1 MAHIFRIPGSQ
12 YRTQEEENFKG
23 VPRSGEQTYFLPDFI
38 GDVGKGF
45 KEMVSEESTTAV
57 QNYNVSQNLNLP
69 TSADINSMGEQELL
83 QLKNK
88 IEFQKK
94 HSVSNQFGNSL
105 DMTLQQINEALNN
118 LALDNNIVPVS
129 YNGIEQGSTDDSVD
143 TSAVNNN
150 TNVPTENEDV
160 KLMNHEEIQTQQD
173 EDQLHNDN
181 VWKATSNAVD
191 AITAEAIKNPEL
203 AVALENQVENGE
215 PNQLEENSVLAE
227 DENIVSSNSSQDVFD
242 KGQGELELEESASTT
257 EVTEEGTKTAVE
269 KIKEELLKVM
279 PEQEIPK
286 ELLLMKFGANL
297 LRARSNRRGQLPK
310 FLDELG
316 QAIEPVT
323 DTLIAFDMKRQ
334 EQDRALA
341 LQAYG
346 IYEAQ
351 QERAAKDYEYE
362 DLFNVY
368 ASDYG
373 PNGVLRGGTTF
384 MGQITT
390 PAEIKYYSSMMYPS
404 EESVKAKTH
413 TQDELDKTPENLRGM
428 PIFTITKTTG
438 AKEDH
443 GSPMGDGIFSTNKTA
458 YAETVNGMQFL
469 ETHIRTDAQMLQFVA
484 LGMIEGNQPQTGY
497 GAALGKF
504 TQVNAEKLNSLAK
517 FFGVSEGVPILN
529 KLSGED
535 EYDAY
540 YEAMAAA
547 GYDFTPDGIHASI
560 TQDIQYMKD
569 YNDAMYATTG
579 PNALSSDEWAL
590 NKSYIATLET
600 AANELKG
607 REGLNLMESLM
618 QKSAFGRARYLQ
630 GSNRLLRD
638 VIREA
643 MDIMNVYKSG
653 DRQMMAKLNDNITKY
668 VADYNK
674 KLSFIY
680 DPATEMDKIQKNM
693 LVVDE
698 NYNISG
704 GYLNWMNV
712 DQGNPKLGDTIN
724 LQDPNVSQD
733 IGGNV
738 EFKSLSD
745 MYESFGM
752 EMPNELKD

>member
-1 MAHIFRIPGSQ
+1 MVSLFRTDQNQLS
-12 YRTQEEENFKG
+12 EEEKSFKG
-23 VPRSGEQTYFLPDFI
+23 LEYDYTKKITP
-38 GDVGKGF
+38 
-45 KEMVSEESTTAV
+45 EESAERI
-57 QNYNVSQNLNLP
+57 QENVVIPFKNWWE
-69 TSADINSMGEQELL
+69 TSADSVQYDNQIRMTGADVPSFNEIATMSVEELNNAK
-83 QLKNK
+83 QN
-88 IEFQKK
+88 IIQKK
-94 HSVSNQFGNSL
+94 NNATSQSFSTGYEIA
-105 DMTLQQINEALNN
+105 LQQIERQL
-118 LALDNNIVPVS
+118 LANRD
-129 YNGIEQGSTDDSVD
+129 QGSYDDNADS
-143 TSAVNNN
+143 SAVNND
-150 TNVPTENEDV
+150 TNVPTETEDV

-173 EDQLHNDN
+173 EDQLYNDN
-181 VWKATSNAVD
+181 VWKATSDAVD
-191 AITAEAIKNPEL
+191 AITAEAEKNPNL
-203 AVALENQVENGE
+203 NAVLNESPNISE
-215 PNQLEENSVLAE
+215 NQLEDAAILAE
-227 DENIVSSNSSQDVFD
+227 DENVVSSNSSQKVFD

-351 QERAAKDYEYE
+351 QDRAAKDYEYE

-443 GSPMGDGIFSTNKTA
+443 GSPLGDGIFSTNKTA
-458 YAETVNGMQFL
+458 YAETVSSMQFL
-469 ETHIRTDAQMLQFVA
+469 EAHIKNDAQMLQFVA

-504 TQVNAEKLNSLAK
+504 TQVNAERLNSLAK

-535 EYDAY
+535 EYRAY
-540 YEAMAAA
+540 YDAMAAA
-547 GYDFTPDGIHASI
+547 GYDFTPEGIHASI

-569 YNDAMYATTG
+569 YNDKMYAIGG
-579 PNALSSDEWAL
+579 PDALTSDEWAL

-668 VADYNK
+668 VSDYNK

-680 DPATEMDKIQKNM
+680 DPATEMDKIQQNM
-693 LVVDE
+693 LMVDE

-712 DQGNPKLGDTIN
+712 DQGNPKLGDTVN
-724 LQDPNVSQD
+724 LQDTDVSQT
-733 IGGNV
+733 IGGNA

>member
-1 MAHIFRIPGSQ
+1 
-12 YRTQEEENFKG
+12 
-23 VPRSGEQTYFLPDFI
+23 
-38 GDVGKGF
+38 
-45 KEMVSEESTTAV
+45 
-57 QNYNVSQNLNLP
+57 
-69 TSADINSMGEQELL
+69 
-83 QLKNK
+83 
-88 IEFQKK
+88 
-94 HSVSNQFGNSL
+94 
-105 DMTLQQINEALNN
+105 
-118 LALDNNIVPVS
+118 
-129 YNGIEQGSTDDSVD
+129 
-143 TSAVNNN
+143 
-150 TNVPTENEDV
+150 
-160 KLMNHEEIQTQQD
+160 
-173 EDQLHNDN
+173 
-181 VWKATSNAVD
+181 
-191 AITAEAIKNPEL
+191 
-203 AVALENQVENGE
+203 
-215 PNQLEENSVLAE
+215 
-227 DENIVSSNSSQDVFD
+227 
-242 KGQGELELEESASTT
+242 
-257 EVTEEGTKTAVE
+257 
-269 KIKEELLKVM
+269 M

-404 EESVKAKTH
+404 DESVKAGTH
-413 TQDELDKTPENLRGM
+413 TAAELEKTPENLRGM

-547 GYDFTPDGIHASI
+547 GYDFTPDGNHASI

-724 LQDPNVSQD
+724 LQDPDVSQD

>member
-1 MAHIFRIPGSQ
+1 MVSLFRTDQNQLS
-12 YRTQEEENFKG
+12 EEEKSFKG
-23 VPRSGEQTYFLPDFI
+23 LEYDYTKKINP
-38 GDVGKGF
+38 
-45 KEMVSEESTTAV
+45 EESW
-57 QNYNVSQNLNLP
+57 QNLQENVILP
-69 TSADINSMGEQELL
+69 FTNSLVKSGNQVQYDNQIRMTGVDVPSFNEISTMSVEELNNAKANIL
-83 QLKNK
+83 
-88 IEFQKK
+88 QKK
-94 HSVSNQFGNSL
+94 NNATSQSFSTGYEIA
-105 DMTLQQINEALNN
+105 LQQIEKQLLVNR
-118 LALDNNIVPVS
+118 D
-129 YNGIEQGSTDDSVD
+129 QGSYDDSVD
-143 TSAVNNN
+143 TSAVNND
-150 TNVPTENEDV
+150 TNVPTENEDI
-160 KLMNHEEIQTQQD
+160 KLMNHEEIQISQD
-173 EDQLHNDN
+173 EDQLYNDN
-181 VWKATSNAVD
+181 VWKATSDAVD
-191 AITAEAIKNPEL
+191 AITAEAEKNPNL
-203 AVALENQVENGE
+203 NAVLNESANISD
-215 PNQLEENSVLAE
+215 NQLEDAAILAE
-227 DENIVSSNSSQDVFD
+227 DENIVSSDSSQKVFD

-323 DTLIAFDMKRQ
+323 DTLIAFDMKKQ

-351 QERAAKDYEYE
+351 QDRAAKDYEYE

-404 EESVKAKTH
+404 DESVKAGTH
-413 TQDELDKTPENLRGM
+413 TAAELEKTPENLRGM

-438 AKEDH
+438 AKQDF
-443 GSPMGDGIFSTNKTA
+443 GSPMGDGIFSNNKTA
-458 YAETVNGMQFL
+458 YAETVSSMQFL
-469 ETHIRTDAQMLQFVA
+469 EAHIKNDAQMLQFVA
-484 LGMIEGNQPQTGY
+484 LGMIDGNQPQTGY

-517 FFGVSEGVPILN
+517 FFGVSDGVPILN

-535 EYDAY
+535 EYRAY
-540 YEAMAAA
+540 YDAMAAA
-547 GYDFTPDGIHASI
+547 GYDFSPEGIHASI

-569 YNDAMYATTG
+569 YNDKMYAIGG
-579 PNALSSDEWAL
+579 PDALSSDEWAL

-693 LVVDE
+693 LMVDE

-712 DQGNPKLGDTIN
+712 DQGNPKLGDTVN
-724 LQDPNVSQD
+724 LQDPDVSQT
-733 IGGNV
+733 IGGNA

-745 MYESFGM
+745 YFESFGM
-752 EMPNELKD
+752 ELPNELKD

>member
-1 MAHIFRIPGSQ
+1 MVSLFRTDQNQLS
-12 YRTQEEENFKG
+12 EEERAFKG
-23 VPRSGEQTYFLPDFI
+23 LEYDYTKKISPEDSYQ
-38 GDVGKGF
+38 
-45 KEMVSEESTTAV
+45 
-57 QNYNVSQNLNLP
+57 
-69 TSADINSMGEQELL
+69 
-83 QLKNK
+83 QLKENVIIPFTNELVK
-88 IEFQKK
+88 SGNQVQYDNQIRMTGADVPSFNEISAMSIEQLNNAKQNIIQKK
-94 HSVSNQFGNSL
+94 NNATSQSFSTGYEIA
-105 DMTLQQINEALNN
+105 LQQIERQL
-118 LALDNNIVPVS
+118 LANRD
-129 YNGIEQGSTDDSVD
+129 QGSYDDSVD
-143 TSAVNNN
+143 TSAVNND
-150 TNVPTENEDV
+150 TNVPTENEDI
-160 KLMNHEEIQTQQD
+160 KLMNHEDIQISQD
-173 EDQLHNDN
+173 EDQAYNDN
-181 VWKATSNAVD
+181 VWNATSDAVD
-191 AITAEAIKNPEL
+191 AITAEAEKNPNL
-203 AVALENQVENGE
+203 NAVLNESANISD
-215 PNQLEENSVLAE
+215 NQLEDAAILAE
-227 DENIVSSNSSQDVFD
+227 DENIVSSDSSQKVFD

-279 PEQEIPK
+279 PEQDIPK

-297 LRARSNRRGQLPK
+297 LRARSNRRGALPK

-323 DTLIAFDMKRQ
+323 DTLIAFDMKKQ

-351 QERAAKDYEYE
+351 QDRAAKDYEYE

-404 EESVKAKTH
+404 DESVKAGTH
-413 TQDELDKTPENLRGM
+413 TAAELEKTPENLRGM

-438 AKEDH
+438 AKQDF
-443 GSPMGDGIFSTNKTA
+443 GSPMGDGIFSNNKTA

-469 ETHIRTDAQMLQFVA
+469 EAHIKNDAQMLQFVA
-484 LGMIEGNQPQTGY
+484 LGMMEGNQPQTGY
-497 GAALGKF
+497 GAAIGKF

-517 FFGVSEGVPILN
+517 FFGVSDGVPILN

-535 EYDAY
+535 EYRAY
-540 YEAMAAA
+540 YDAMAAA
-547 GYDFTPDGIHASI
+547 GYDFTPEGIHASI

-569 YNDAMYATTG
+569 YNDKMYAIGG
-579 PNALSSDEWAL
+579 PDALTADEWAL

-643 MDIMNVYKSG
+643 MDIMNDYKSG

-712 DQGNPKLGDTIN
+712 DQGNPKLGDTVN
-724 LQDPNVSQD
+724 LQDPDVSQT

-738 EFKSLSD
+738 EYKSLSD

-752 EMPNELKD
+752 ELPNELGD

>member
-1 MAHIFRIPGSQ
+1 MVSLFRTDQNQLS
-12 YRTQEEENFKG
+12 EEEKSFKG
-23 VPRSGEQTYFLPDFI
+23 LEYDYTKKITP
-38 GDVGKGF
+38 
-45 KEMVSEESTTAV
+45 EESAERI
-57 QNYNVSQNLNLP
+57 QENVVIPFKNWWE
-69 TSADINSMGEQELL
+69 TSADSVQYDNQIRMTGADVPSFNEIATMSVEELNNAK
-83 QLKNK
+83 QN
-88 IEFQKK
+88 IIQKK
-94 HSVSNQFGNSL
+94 NNATSQSFSTGYEIA
-105 DMTLQQINEALNN
+105 LQQIERQL
-118 LALDNNIVPVS
+118 LANRD
-129 YNGIEQGSTDDSVD
+129 QGSYDDNADS
-143 TSAVNNN
+143 SAVNND
-150 TNVPTENEDV
+150 TNVPTETEDV

-173 EDQLHNDN
+173 EDQLYNDN
-181 VWKATSNAVD
+181 VWKATSDAVD
-191 AITAEAIKNPEL
+191 AITAEAEKNPNL
-203 AVALENQVENGE
+203 NAVLNESPNISE
-215 PNQLEENSVLAE
+215 NQLEDAAILAE
-227 DENIVSSNSSQDVFD
+227 DENVVSSNSSQKVFD

-323 DTLIAFDMKRQ
+323 DTLIAFDMKKQ

-351 QERAAKDYEYE
+351 QDRAAKDYEYE

-443 GSPMGDGIFSTNKTA
+443 GSPLGDGIFSTNKTA
-458 YAETVNGMQFL
+458 YAETVSSMQFL
-469 ETHIRTDAQMLQFVA
+469 EAHIKNDAQMLQFVA

-504 TQVNAEKLNSLAK
+504 TQVNAERLNSLAK

-535 EYDAY
+535 EYRAY
-540 YEAMAAA
+540 YDAMAAA
-547 GYDFTPDGIHASI
+547 GYDFTPEGIHASI

-569 YNDAMYATTG
+569 YNDKMYAIGG
-579 PNALSSDEWAL
+579 PDALTSDEWAL

-668 VADYNK
+668 VSDYNK

-680 DPATEMDKIQKNM
+680 DPATEMDKIQQNM
-693 LVVDE
+693 LMVDE

-712 DQGNPKLGDTIN
+712 DQGNPKLGDTVN
-724 LQDPNVSQD
+724 LQDTDVSQT
-733 IGGNV
+733 IGGNA

>member
-1 MAHIFRIPGSQ
+1 MVSLFRTDQNQLS
-12 YRTQEEENFKG
+12 EEEKSFKG
-23 VPRSGEQTYFLPDFI
+23 LEYDYTKKLNP
-38 GDVGKGF
+38 
-45 KEMVSEESTTAV
+45 EES
-57 QNYNVSQNLNLP
+57 YQNLQENVIIP
-69 TSADINSMGEQELL
+69 FKNSLIQSGNEVQYN
-83 QLKNK
+83 NK
-88 IEFQKK
+88 IRMTGVDVPSFNEISTMSVEELNNAKQNIIQKK
-94 HSVSNQFGNSL
+94 NNATSQSFSTGYEIA
-105 DMTLQQINEALNN
+105 LQQIEKQLLVNQ
-118 LALDNNIVPVS
+118 D
-129 YNGIEQGSTDDSVD
+129 QGSFDDSVD
-143 TSAVNNN
+143 SSAVNNN

-160 KLMNHEEIQTQQD
+160 KLMDHKEIQIQQD
-173 EDQLHNDN
+173 EDQLYNEN
-181 VWKATSNAVD
+181 VWKATSDSVD

-203 AVALENQVENGE
+203 AAALENQVENGE

-227 DENIVSSNSSQDVFD
+227 DENIVSSDSSQAVFD

-257 EVTEEGTKTAVE
+257 EVTEEGTKTAVQ

-351 QERAAKDYEYE
+351 QDRAAKDYEYE

-404 EESVKAKTH
+404 EESVKAGTH
-413 TQDELDKTPENLRGM
+413 TAAELDKTPENLRGM
-428 PIFTITKTTG
+428 PIFTISKTTG
-438 AKEDH
+438 KKEDF
-443 GSPMGDGIFSTNKTA
+443 GSPMGDGIFSNNKTA
-458 YAETVNGMQFL
+458 YAETVNSMQFL
-469 ETHIRTDAQMLQFVA
+469 EAHIKNDAQMLQFVA

-517 FFGVSEGVPILN
+517 FFGVEEGVPILN

-535 EYDAY
+535 EYEAY

-547 GYDFTPDGIHASI
+547 GYDFTPEGIHASI

-668 VADYNK
+668 VQDYNK

-680 DPATEMDKIQKNM
+680 DPATEMDKIQQNM
-693 LVVDE
+693 LNVDE
-698 NYNISG
+698 NYNITG

-712 DQGNPKLGDTIN
+712 DSQNPKLGDTIN
-724 LQDPNVSQD
+724 LEDPDVSQT

>member
-1 MAHIFRIPGSQ
+1 MVSLFRTDQNQLS
-12 YRTQEEENFKG
+12 EEEKSFKG
-23 VPRSGEQTYFLPDFI
+23 LEYDYTKKITP
-38 GDVGKGF
+38 
-45 KEMVSEESTTAV
+45 EESAERI
-57 QNYNVSQNLNLP
+57 QENVVIPFKNWWE
-69 TSADINSMGEQELL
+69 TSADSVQYDNQIRMTGADVPSFNEIATMSVEELNNAK
-83 QLKNK
+83 QN
-88 IEFQKK
+88 IIQKK
-94 HSVSNQFGNSL
+94 NNATSQSFSTGYEIA
-105 DMTLQQINEALNN
+105 LQQIERQL
-118 LALDNNIVPVS
+118 LANRD
-129 YNGIEQGSTDDSVD
+129 QGSFDDSVD
-143 TSAVNNN
+143 SSAVNND
-150 TNVPTENEDV
+150 TNVPTETEDV

-173 EDQLHNDN
+173 EDQLYNDN
-181 VWKATSNAVD
+181 VWKATSDAVD
-191 AITAEAIKNPEL
+191 AITAEAEKNPNL
-203 AVALENQVENGE
+203 NAVLNESPNISE
-215 PNQLEENSVLAE
+215 NQLEDAAILAE
-227 DENIVSSNSSQDVFD
+227 DENVVSSNSSQKVFD

-297 LRARSNRRGQLPK
+297 LRARSNRRGALPK

-323 DTLIAFDMKRQ
+323 DTLIAFDMKKQ

-351 QERAAKDYEYE
+351 QDRAAKDYEYE

-443 GSPMGDGIFSTNKTA
+443 GSPLGDGIFSTNKTA
-458 YAETVNGMQFL
+458 YAETVSSMQFL
-469 ETHIRTDAQMLQFVA
+469 EAHIKNDAQMLQFVA

-504 TQVNAEKLNSLAK
+504 TQVNAERLNSLAK

-535 EYDAY
+535 EYRAY
-540 YEAMAAA
+540 YDAMAAA
-547 GYDFTPDGIHASI
+547 GYDFTPEGIHASI

-569 YNDAMYATTG
+569 YNDKMYAIGG
-579 PNALSSDEWAL
+579 PDALTSDEWAL

-668 VADYNK
+668 VSDYNK

-680 DPATEMDKIQKNM
+680 DPATEMDKIQQNM
-693 LVVDE
+693 LMVDE

-712 DQGNPKLGDTIN
+712 DQGNPKLGDTVN
-724 LQDPNVSQD
+724 LQDTDVSQT
-733 IGGNV
+733 IGGNA

>member
-1 MAHIFRIPGSQ
+1 MVSLFRTDQNQLS
-12 YRTQEEENFKG
+12 EEEKAFKG
-23 VPRSGEQTYFLPDFI
+23 LEYDYTKKISPTESWQNIQENVIIPFTNELVKSGNQVQYDNQIRMTGVDVPSFNEISTMS
-38 GDVGKGF
+38 V
-45 KEMVSEESTTAV
+45 EE
-57 QNYNVSQNLNLP
+57 LNNAKANIL
-69 TSADINSMGEQELL
+69 
-83 QLKNK
+83 
-88 IEFQKK
+88 QKK
-94 HSVSNQFGNSL
+94 NNATSQSFSTGYEIA
-105 DMTLQQINEALNN
+105 LQQIEKQLLVNR
-118 LALDNNIVPVS
+118 D
-129 YNGIEQGSTDDSVD
+129 QGSYDDSVD
-143 TSAVNNN
+143 TSAVNND
-150 TNVPTENEDV
+150 TNVPTENEDI
-160 KLMNHEEIQTQQD
+160 KLMNHEEIQIQQD
-173 EDQLHNDN
+173 EDQLYNEN
-181 VWKATSNAVD
+181 VWKATSDSVD
-191 AITAEAIKNPEL
+191 AITAEAEKNPNL
-203 AVALENQVENGE
+203 NAVLNESANISE
-215 PNQLEENSVLAE
+215 NQLEDAAILAE
-227 DENIVSSNSSQDVFD
+227 DENIVSSDSSQKVFD

-279 PEQEIPK
+279 PEQELPK

-323 DTLIAFDMKRQ
+323 DTLIAFDMKKQ

-404 EESVKAKTH
+404 DESVKAGTH
-413 TQDELDKTPENLRGM
+413 TQEELEKTPENLRGM

-438 AKEDH
+438 AKQDF
-443 GSPMGDGIFSTNKTA
+443 GSPMGDGIFSNNKTA
-458 YAETVNGMQFL
+458 YAETVSSMQFL
-469 ETHIRTDAQMLQFVA
+469 EAHIKNDAQMLQFVA
-484 LGMIEGNQPQTGY
+484 LGMLEGNQPQTGY

-517 FFGVSEGVPILN
+517 FFGVSDGVPILN

-535 EYDAY
+535 EYRAY
-540 YEAMAAA
+540 YDAMAAA
-547 GYDFTPDGIHASI
+547 GYDFTPEGIHASI

-569 YNDAMYATTG
+569 YNDKMYAIGG
-579 PNALSSDEWAL
+579 PDALTADEWAL

-680 DPATEMDKIQKNM
+680 DPATEMDKIQQNM
-693 LVVDE
+693 LMIDE

-712 DQGNPKLGDTIN
+712 DQGNPKLGDTVN
-724 LQDPNVSQD
+724 LQNPDVSQT

-738 EFKSLSD
+738 EYKSLSD

-752 EMPNELKD
+752 ELPNELGD

>member
-1 MAHIFRIPGSQ
+1 MTGVDVPSFNEIS
-12 YRTQEEENFKG
+12 TMSVEE
-23 VPRSGEQTYFLPDFI
+23 
-38 GDVGKGF
+38 
-45 KEMVSEESTTAV
+45 
-57 QNYNVSQNLNLP
+57 LNNAKANIL
-69 TSADINSMGEQELL
+69 
-83 QLKNK
+83 
-88 IEFQKK
+88 QKK
-94 HSVSNQFGNSL
+94 NNATSQSFSTGYEIA
-105 DMTLQQINEALNN
+105 LQQIEKQLLVNR
-118 LALDNNIVPVS
+118 D
-129 YNGIEQGSTDDSVD
+129 QGSYDDSVD
-143 TSAVNNN
+143 TSAVNND
-150 TNVPTENEDV
+150 TNVPTENEDI
-160 KLMNHEEIQTQQD
+160 KLMNHEEIQIQQD
-173 EDQLHNDN
+173 EDQLYNEN
-181 VWKATSNAVD
+181 VWKATSDSVD
-191 AITAEAIKNPEL
+191 AITAEAEKNPNL
-203 AVALENQVENGE
+203 NAVLNESANISE
-215 PNQLEENSVLAE
+215 NQLEDAAILAE
-227 DENIVSSNSSQDVFD
+227 DENIVSSDSSQKVFD

-279 PEQEIPK
+279 PEQELPK

-323 DTLIAFDMKRQ
+323 DTLIAFDMKKQ

-351 QERAAKDYEYE
+351 QDRAAKDYEYE

-404 EESVKAKTH
+404 DESVKAGTH
-413 TQDELDKTPENLRGM
+413 TQEELEKTPENLRGM

-438 AKEDH
+438 AKQDF
-443 GSPMGDGIFSTNKTA
+443 GSPMGDGIFSNNKTA
-458 YAETVNGMQFL
+458 YAETVSSMQFL
-469 ETHIRTDAQMLQFVA
+469 EAHIKNDAQMLQFVA
-484 LGMIEGNQPQTGY
+484 LGMLEGNQPQTGY

-517 FFGVSEGVPILN
+517 FFGVSDGVPILN

-535 EYDAY
+535 EYRAY
-540 YEAMAAA
+540 YDAMAAA
-547 GYDFTPDGIHASI
+547 GYDFTPEGIHASI

-569 YNDAMYATTG
+569 YNDKMYAIGG
-579 PNALSSDEWAL
+579 PDALTADEWAL

-680 DPATEMDKIQKNM
+680 DPATEMDKIQQNM
-693 LVVDE
+693 LMIDE

-712 DQGNPKLGDTIN
+712 DQGNPKLGDTVN
-724 LQDPNVSQD
+724 LQNPDVSQT

-738 EFKSLSD
+738 EYKSLSD

-752 EMPNELKD
+752 ELPNELGD

>member
-1 MAHIFRIPGSQ
+1 MVSLFRTDQNQLS
-12 YRTQEEENFKG
+12 EEEKSFKG
-23 VPRSGEQTYFLPDFI
+23 LEYDYTKKITP
-38 GDVGKGF
+38 
-45 KEMVSEESTTAV
+45 EESAERI
-57 QNYNVSQNLNLP
+57 QENVIIPFKNWWE
-69 TSADINSMGEQELL
+69 TSADSVQYDNQIRMTGADVPSFNEIATMSVEELNNAK
-83 QLKNK
+83 QN
-88 IEFQKK
+88 IIQKK
-94 HSVSNQFGNSL
+94 NNATSQSFSTGYEIA
-105 DMTLQQINEALNN
+105 LQQIERQL
-118 LALDNNIVPVS
+118 LANRD
-129 YNGIEQGSTDDSVD
+129 QGSFDDSVD
-143 TSAVNNN
+143 SSAVNND
-150 TNVPTENEDV
+150 TNVPTETEDV

-173 EDQLHNDN
+173 EDQLYNDN
-181 VWKATSNAVD
+181 VWKATSDAVD
-191 AITAEAIKNPEL
+191 AITAEAEKNPNL
-203 AVALENQVENGE
+203 NAVLNESANISE
-215 PNQLEENSVLAE
+215 NQLEDAAILAE
-227 DENIVSSNSSQDVFD
+227 DENVVSSNSSQKVFD

-297 LRARSNRRGQLPK
+297 LRARSNRRGALPK

-323 DTLIAFDMKRQ
+323 DTLIAFDMKKQ

-351 QERAAKDYEYE
+351 QDRAAKDYEYE

-443 GSPMGDGIFSTNKTA
+443 GSPLGDGIFSTNKTA
-458 YAETVNGMQFL
+458 YAETVSSMQFL
-469 ETHIRTDAQMLQFVA
+469 EAHIKNDAQMLQFVA

-504 TQVNAEKLNSLAK
+504 TQVNAERLNSLAK

-535 EYDAY
+535 EYRAY
-540 YEAMAAA
+540 YDAMAAA
-547 GYDFTPDGIHASI
+547 GYDFTPEGIHASI

-569 YNDAMYATTG
+569 YNDKMYAIGG
-579 PNALSSDEWAL
+579 PDALTSDEWAL

-668 VADYNK
+668 VSDYNK

-680 DPATEMDKIQKNM
+680 DPATEMDKIQQNM
-693 LVVDE
+693 LMVDE

-712 DQGNPKLGDTIN
+712 DQGNPKLGDTVN
-724 LQDPNVSQD
+724 LQDTDVSQT
-733 IGGNV
+733 IGGNA

>member
-1 MAHIFRIPGSQ
+1 MVSLFRTDQNQLS
-12 YRTQEEENFKG
+12 EEEKAFKG
-23 VPRSGEQTYFLPDFI
+23 LEYDYTKKISP
-38 GDVGKGF
+38 
-45 KEMVSEESTTAV
+45 EESY
-57 QNYNVSQNLNLP
+57 QNIQENVIIPFKNWWN
-69 TSADINSMGEQELL
+69 TSGQEI
-83 QLKNK
+83 QYDNK
-88 IEFQKK
+88 IRMTGADVPSFNEIATMSVEELNNAKANILQKK
-94 HSVSNQFGNSL
+94 NNATSKSFSTGYEIA
-105 DMTLQQINEALNN
+105 LQQIEKQL
-118 LALDNNIVPVS
+118 LANRD
-129 YNGIEQGSTDDSVD
+129 QGSYDDSVD
-143 TSAVNNN
+143 TSAVNND

-160 KLMNHEEIQTQQD
+160 ELMNHKEIQISQD
-173 EDQLHNDN
+173 EDQLYNDN
-181 VWKATSNAVD
+181 VWKATSDAVD
-191 AITAEAIKNPEL
+191 AITAEAEKNPNL
-203 AVALENQVENGE
+203 NAVLNESANISE
-215 PNQLEENSVLAE
+215 NQLEDAAILAE
-227 DENIVSSNSSQDVFD
+227 DENIVSSDSSQKVFD
-242 KGQGELELEESASTT
+242 KGQGEIALEESASKT

-279 PEQEIPK
+279 PEQELPK

-323 DTLIAFDMKRQ
+323 DTLIAFDMKKQ

-404 EESVKAKTH
+404 DESVKAGTH
-413 TQDELDKTPENLRGM
+413 TQEELEKTPENLRGM

-438 AKEDH
+438 AKQDF
-443 GSPMGDGIFSTNKTA
+443 GSPMGDGIFSNNKTA
-458 YAETVNGMQFL
+458 YAETVSSMQFL
-469 ETHIRTDAQMLQFVA
+469 EAHIKNDAQMLQFVA
-484 LGMIEGNQPQTGY
+484 LGMLEGNQPQTGY

-517 FFGVSEGVPILN
+517 FFGVSDGVPILN

-535 EYDAY
+535 EYRAY
-540 YEAMAAA
+540 YDAMAAA
-547 GYDFTPDGIHASI
+547 GYDFTPEGIHASI

-569 YNDAMYATTG
+569 YNDKMYAIGG
-579 PNALSSDEWAL
+579 PDALTADEWAL

-680 DPATEMDKIQKNM
+680 DPATEMDKIQQNM
-693 LVVDE
+693 LMVDE

-712 DQGNPKLGDTIN
+712 DQGNPKLGDTVN
-724 LQDPNVSQD
+724 LQNPDVSQT

-738 EFKSLSD
+738 EYKSLSD

-752 EMPNELKD
+752 ELPNELGD

>member
-1 MAHIFRIPGSQ
+1 MVSLFRTDQNQLS
-12 YRTQEEENFKG
+12 EEEKSFKG
-23 VPRSGEQTYFLPDFI
+23 LEYDYTKKITP
-38 GDVGKGF
+38 
-45 KEMVSEESTTAV
+45 EESAERI
-57 QNYNVSQNLNLP
+57 QENVVIPFKNWWE
-69 TSADINSMGEQELL
+69 TSADSVQYDNQIRMTGADVPSFNEIATMSVEELNNAK
-83 QLKNK
+83 QN
-88 IEFQKK
+88 IIQKK
-94 HSVSNQFGNSL
+94 NNATSQSFSTGYEIA
-105 DMTLQQINEALNN
+105 LQQIEKQLLVNQ
-118 LALDNNIVPVS
+118 D
-129 YNGIEQGSTDDSVD
+129 QGSFDDSVD
-143 TSAVNNN
+143 SSAVNNN

-160 KLMNHEEIQTQQD
+160 KLMDHKEIQIQQD
-173 EDQLHNDN
+173 EDQLYNEN
-181 VWKATSNAVD
+181 VWKATSDSVD

-203 AVALENQVENGE
+203 AAALENQVENGE

-227 DENIVSSNSSQDVFD
+227 DENIVSSDSSQAVFD

-257 EVTEEGTKTAVE
+257 EVTEEGTKTAVQ

-351 QERAAKDYEYE
+351 QDRAAKDYEYE

-428 PIFTITKTTG
+428 PIFTISKTTG
-438 AKEDH
+438 KKEDF
-443 GSPMGDGIFSTNKTA
+443 GSPMGDGIFSNNKTA
-458 YAETVNGMQFL
+458 YAETVNSMQFL
-469 ETHIRTDAQMLQFVA
+469 EAHIKNDAQMLQFVA

-517 FFGVSEGVPILN
+517 FFGVEEGVPILN

-535 EYDAY
+535 EYEAY

-547 GYDFTPDGIHASI
+547 GYDFTPEGIHASI

-668 VADYNK
+668 VQDYNK

-680 DPATEMDKIQKNM
+680 DPATEMDKIQQNM
-693 LVVDE
+693 LNVDE
-698 NYNISG
+698 NYNITG

-712 DQGNPKLGDTIN
+712 DSQNPKLGDTIN
-724 LQDPNVSQD
+724 LEDPDVSQT

>member
-1 MAHIFRIPGSQ
+1 MVSLFRTDQNQLS
-12 YRTQEEENFKG
+12 EEEKSFKG
-23 VPRSGEQTYFLPDFI
+23 LEYDYTKKITP
-38 GDVGKGF
+38 
-45 KEMVSEESTTAV
+45 EESAEII
-57 QNYNVSQNLNLP
+57 QENVIIPFKNWWE
-69 TSADINSMGEQELL
+69 TSADSVQYDNQIRMTGADVPSFNEIATMSVEELNNAK
-83 QLKNK
+83 QN
-88 IEFQKK
+88 IIQKK
-94 HSVSNQFGNSL
+94 NNATSQSFSTGYEIA
-105 DMTLQQINEALNN
+105 LQQIERQL
-118 LALDNNIVPVS
+118 LANRD
-129 YNGIEQGSTDDSVD
+129 QGSYDDNADS
-143 TSAVNNN
+143 SAVNND
-150 TNVPTENEDV
+150 TNVPTETEDV

-173 EDQLHNDN
+173 EDQLYNDN
-181 VWKATSNAVD
+181 VWKATSDAVD
-191 AITAEAIKNPEL
+191 AITAEAEKNPNL
-203 AVALENQVENGE
+203 NAVLNESPNISE
-215 PNQLEENSVLAE
+215 NQLEDAAILAE
-227 DENIVSSNSSQDVFD
+227 DENVVSSNSSQKVFD

-297 LRARSNRRGQLPK
+297 LRARSNRRGALPK

-323 DTLIAFDMKRQ
+323 DTLIAFDMKKQ

-351 QERAAKDYEYE
+351 QDRAAKDYEYE

-443 GSPMGDGIFSTNKTA
+443 GSPLGDGIFSTNKTA
-458 YAETVNGMQFL
+458 YAETVSSMQFL
-469 ETHIRTDAQMLQFVA
+469 EAHIKNDAQMLQFVA

-504 TQVNAEKLNSLAK
+504 TQVNAERLNSLAK

-535 EYDAY
+535 EYRAY
-540 YEAMAAA
+540 YDAMAAA
-547 GYDFTPDGIHASI
+547 GYDFTPEGIHASI

-569 YNDAMYATTG
+569 YNDKMYAIGG
-579 PNALSSDEWAL
+579 PDALTSDEWAL

-668 VADYNK
+668 VSDYNK

-680 DPATEMDKIQKNM
+680 DPATEMDKIQQNM
-693 LVVDE
+693 LMVDE

-712 DQGNPKLGDTIN
+712 DQGNPKLGDTVN
-724 LQDPNVSQD
+724 LQDTDVSQT
-733 IGGNV
+733 IGGNA

>member
-1 MAHIFRIPGSQ
+1 MVSLFRTDQNQLS
-12 YRTQEEENFKG
+12 EEEKSFKG
-23 VPRSGEQTYFLPDFI
+23 LEYDYTKKITP
-38 GDVGKGF
+38 
-45 KEMVSEESTTAV
+45 EESAERI
-57 QNYNVSQNLNLP
+57 QENVVIPFKNWWE
-69 TSADINSMGEQELL
+69 TSADSVQYDNQIRMTGADVPSFNEIATMSVEELNNAK
-83 QLKNK
+83 QN
-88 IEFQKK
+88 IIQKK
-94 HSVSNQFGNSL
+94 NNATSQSFSTGYEIA
-105 DMTLQQINEALNN
+105 LQQIERQL
-118 LALDNNIVPVS
+118 LANRD
-129 YNGIEQGSTDDSVD
+129 QGSYDDNADS
-143 TSAVNNN
+143 SAVNND
-150 TNVPTENEDV
+150 TNVPTETEDV

-173 EDQLHNDN
+173 EDQLYNDN
-181 VWKATSNAVD
+181 VWKATSDAVD
-191 AITAEAIKNPEL
+191 AITAEAEKNPNL
-203 AVALENQVENGE
+203 NAVLNESPNISE
-215 PNQLEENSVLAE
+215 NQLEDAAILAE
-227 DENIVSSNSSQDVFD
+227 DENVVSSNSSQKVFD

-297 LRARSNRRGQLPK
+297 LRARSNRRGALPK

-323 DTLIAFDMKRQ
+323 DTLIAFDMKKQ

-351 QERAAKDYEYE
+351 QDRAAKDYEYE

-443 GSPMGDGIFSTNKTA
+443 GSPLGDGIFSTNKTA
-458 YAETVNGMQFL
+458 YAETVSSMQFL
-469 ETHIRTDAQMLQFVA
+469 EAHIKNDAQMLQFVA

-504 TQVNAEKLNSLAK
+504 TQVNAERLNSLAK

-535 EYDAY
+535 EYRAY
-540 YEAMAAA
+540 YDAMAAA
-547 GYDFTPDGIHASI
+547 GYDFTPEGIHASI

-569 YNDAMYATTG
+569 YNDKMYAIGG
-579 PNALSSDEWAL
+579 PDALTSDEWAL

-668 VADYNK
+668 VSDYNK

-680 DPATEMDKIQKNM
+680 DPATEMDKIQQNM
-693 LVVDE
+693 LMVDE

-712 DQGNPKLGDTIN
+712 DQGNPKLGDTVN
-724 LQDPNVSQD
+724 LQDTDVSQT
-733 IGGNV
+733 IGGNA